1 MRFCHSDRGGFATSG
16 GIPCIAAL
24 RGPSASV
31 GKTRKKE
38 IRVDLLGVKTCGNG
52 GGIAEEW
59 LWNGGYAEAEIS
71 RSSST
76 MKLSS
81 GCCPSRRGLS

>member
-24 RGPSASV
+24 RGPSRF
-31 GKTRKKE
+31 GREDKKKE